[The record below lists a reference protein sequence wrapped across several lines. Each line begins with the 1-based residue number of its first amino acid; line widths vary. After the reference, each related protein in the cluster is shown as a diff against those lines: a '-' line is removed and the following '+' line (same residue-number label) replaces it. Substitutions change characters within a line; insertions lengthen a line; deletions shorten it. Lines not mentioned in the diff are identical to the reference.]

1 MNILEKLFTGQ
12 YVEKW
17 FNVHNKILDKDFDDE
32 MSNMCDIEEN
42 AELVLEDNKELNFI
56 ENEEQNV
63 YLSSKK
69 LFSSLKMIVVVLNKL
84 SLSEFKLE
92 KIRLEK
98 ILQFLIEA
106 KFKIID
112 YLLKYNSCN
121 RKNSMKYNDFVK
133 HLFSIV
139 STSLILIKSD
149 HL

>member
-32 MSNMCDIEEN
+32 MSNMCDIEDN
-42 AELVLEDNKELNFI
+42 AELVLEDYFI

>member
-1 MNILEKLFTGQ
+1 LNILEKLFTGQ

-32 MSNMCDIEEN
+32 MSNMCDIEDN
-42 AELVLEDNKELNFI
+42 AELVLEDYFI